1 MEKRA
6 CTSVHTSRKRVKRE
20 RNERIGKSAI
30 GDGRRTRVENL
41 DPASHSFRETGTTKD
56 EIYVAR
62 LRDNRGSI
70 LNLNRG

>member
-1 MEKRA
+1 MCMYK
-6 CTSVHTSRKRVKRE
+6 CTYISETRKSE

-30 GDGRRTRVENL
+30 GDGKWTRVENL